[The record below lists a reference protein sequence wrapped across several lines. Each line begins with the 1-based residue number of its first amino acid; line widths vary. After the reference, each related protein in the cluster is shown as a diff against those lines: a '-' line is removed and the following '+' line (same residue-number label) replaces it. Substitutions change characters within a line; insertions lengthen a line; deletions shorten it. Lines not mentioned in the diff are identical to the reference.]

1 MVASAALRDDEVA
14 HTREI
19 AEDPVRGALSDSEL
33 VRDGAEPGVRMPSD
47 HEEDVEVV
55 REEVPLPA
63 RVLNT

>member
-1 MVASAALRDDEVA
+1 M
-14 HTREI
+14 
-19 AEDPVRGALSDSEL
+19 RGALSDSDL
-33 VRDGAEPGVRMPSD
+33 VRDGAEPVRMPSD

>member
-1 MVASAALRDDEVA
+1 
-14 HTREI
+14 
-19 AEDPVRGALSDSEL
+19 VRGALSDSEL